1 MSRKDGTIYANTAQ
15 LDKVADLLKG
25 YPKEAAKIMNSVLS
39 RAADTVRIETGRQI
53 PKVFGAPQKEIRDAL
68 NSKQRK
74 VKTVM
79 GVAGEGSVSVEV
91 LGRPLTMP
99 RFRHTPQSPPQITKG
114 GKRRVFRVK
123 AMISRESGMK
133 SVGPVRG
140 LDGKN
145 KSVFLMT
152 SKRKDGSG
160 SYLFA
165 YRTGTR
171 KGKKEKLKI
180 IRTLSV
186 PQMVT
191 NEQVG
196 PVIVDKVNQTV
207 FKRLTHELDRSFGNL
222 GTNLAAGGK

>member
-1 MSRKDGTIYANTAQ
+1 MSQTIYANTKQ
-15 LDKVADLLKG
+15 LDQISELLG
-25 YPKEAAKIMNSVLS
+25 GFPKDASIIMNRVLS
-39 RAADTVRIETGRQI
+39 RAADTVRVETGRQI
-53 PKVFGAPQKEIRDAL
+53 PKVFGAPQKEIKSAL
-68 NSKQRK
+68 SSKQRK
-74 VKTVM
+74 VKTIM
-79 GVAGEGSVSVEV
+79 GASGEGSVSVEV

-99 RFRHTPQSPPQITKG
+99 RFRHTPASPPGTTKK

-133 SVGPVRG
+133 TISPVHG

-145 KSVFLMT
+145 KPVFLMP
-152 SKRKDGSG
+152 SKRDNGG
-160 SYLFA
+160 VSYLFA

-171 KGKKEKLKI
+171 KGKKEKLKV
-180 IRTLSV
+180 IRTLSI

-196 PVIVDKVNQTV
+196 PVIIDKVNQTV
-207 FKRLTHELDRSFGNL
+207 FKRLTHELDQSFGNL